1 MAGYYKTI
9 KGKRY
14 DRSLLDLAD
23 SLTTGG
29 GDGRI
34 SLQDAKAIFKKVTD
48 GSTYTDTEKATMQY
62 IRDNYRFTESADKWF
77 RAEIRS
83 WAATKKKSAPK
94 AVKKTAKKTQKK
106 SSKKTAAKKKTKKAA
121 KKTTSKKAPKA
132 AAKKTAKKTIKKT
145 AAPKKAA
152 PSPVTTPEPEETY
165 LSAAPAPSPILQ
177 QQMNE
182 KENKGGS
189 SKLFIAFLVI
199 AALAAIIYFA
209 FFKKSPETKPDIAR
223 KAPPAKVKLKEKK
236 PAPEPAK
243 TVTFKKQGPAV
254 ASVENVKIYFAK
266 GSGWINHKERK
277 KLIPIID
284 YMKKNQGRKLIIVGE
299 ACSLGTPKLN
309 NDLSLYRA
317 RNAARYLAKKGI
329 PRDRIIIRGVG
340 EKGINGKNENLWKNR
355 VIEFDVQ

>member
-34 SLQDAKAIFKKVTD
+34 SLQDAKTLFKKVTD

-83 WAATKKKSAPK
+83 WAASKKKSAPK
-94 AVKKTAKKTQKK
+94 AEKKTAKKAARKPAKKTPSKKAPKAAVKKTAKKT
-106 SSKKTAAKKKTKKAA
+106 AAKKAPRKK
-121 KKTTSKKAPKA
+121 
-132 AAKKTAKKTIKKT
+132 
-145 AAPKKAA
+145 AAPKKAT

-199 AALAAIIYFA
+199 AALAAIIFFA

-243 TVTFKKQGPAV
+243 AITFKKQAPAV

-277 KLIPIID
+277 KLIPVID

-329 PRDRIIIRGVG
+329 PRNRIIIRGIG

-355 VIEFDVQ
+355 VIEFDIR